1 MYLRRGNYWSL
12 AINTNQNMLMALY
25 LRELSGVHPAEAG
38 PNSRLASNIK
48 NRNTIDDSH
57 GQLKQEWSSWW
68 DSLTAVAPASEP
80 EASDALIKRLEDEG
94 YPALARLA
102 RAHYGQATVFAQQHA
117 QDFAENSGKYVPH
130 RMDELERILIDHGV
144 EHDMQATRQEIHLID
159 VPLDEPRAWL
169 TGRATIVASTS
180 LLRDS
185 KAFHGFIQ
193 PMVTIIFPGG

>member
-1 MYLRRGNYWSL
+1 
-12 AINTNQNMLMALY
+12 MLMALY
-25 LRELSGVHPAEAG
+25 LRELSGVDPAEAG

-68 DSLTAVAPASEP
+68 DSLTAVAPAKEP
-80 EASDALIKRLEDEG
+80 AASDALIERLEEDG

-102 RAHYGQATVFAQQHA
+102 RTHYGQATVFAQQHA
-117 QDFAENSGKYVPH
+117 QDFAENSGKYVPR

-144 EHDMQATRQEIHLID
+144 EHGMQSTRQEIQLID

-169 TGRATIVASTS
+169 TGTATIVASTS

>member
-1 MYLRRGNYWSL
+1 MYSRRGNNWSL

-38 PNSRLASNIK
+38 PNSKLASNIK
-48 NRNTIDDSH
+48 NRNIEDDSH

-68 DSLTAVAPASEP
+68 DSLTTAAPADEP
-80 EASDALIKRLEDEG
+80 SANEELIRRLEDEG

-117 QDFAENSGKYVPH
+117 QDFAENSGQYVPQ

-144 EHDMQATRQEIHLID
+144 EHESQSCRQEIQLID
-159 VPLDEPRAWL
+159 VPLGEPRAWL
-169 TGRATIVASTS
+169 TGTATIVASTS

-185 KAFHGFIQ
+185 KAFQGFIQ